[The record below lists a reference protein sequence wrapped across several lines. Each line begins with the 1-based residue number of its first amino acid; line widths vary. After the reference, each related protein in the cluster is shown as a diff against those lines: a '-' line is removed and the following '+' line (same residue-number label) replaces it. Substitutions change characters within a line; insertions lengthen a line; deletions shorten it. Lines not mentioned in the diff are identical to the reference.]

1 MPTRNKVHRH
11 KLKKIMTIIK
21 QARRI
26 GERDPRSSAR
36 LGVLDNLAERS
47 SAKLSARLASL
58 RDARHAK
65 SYAFCMIGT
74 TLLAHSRSQEL
85 ISLLI
90 RLSFAQLII
99 YKYII
104 YYGLNRY
111 RFRNNKLMH
120 HKLVYQLLKKI
131 KY

>member
-1 MPTRNKVHRH
+1 MK
-11 KLKKIMTIIK
+11 TICEGQDQDRTHDLETK

-74 TLLAHSRSQEL
+74 TLFAHSRSQISILVL
-85 ISLLI
+85 IL
-90 RLSFAQLII
+90 
-99 YKYII
+99 
-104 YYGLNRY
+104 
-111 RFRNNKLMH
+111 
-120 HKLVYQLLKKI
+120 
-131 KY
+131 